1 MVFEALATSAIILL
15 GLTSLTLL
23 LVKEWRIIFPALALQ
38 YVGVSLLVGIS
49 WPVGMALVKWITGWI
64 VGILLVMGVIS
75 LPVSLR
81 KEYETSAI
89 RFSLTN
95 LPDLFFE
102 NIHTIAA
109 ALFRFFAAALAIMT
123 CLSISPQLA
132 DWFPGATSQ
141 QIAGAAI
148 LIGLGLLQIGFTSR
162 ALQTT
167 LGLLTIL
174 SGFEIVYAALESSAM
189 IAGLLATAD
198 LGLALAGAYLI
209 VAPTMEE
216 TE

>member
-1 MVFEALATSAIILL
+1 VDHSLSRSAFFGDHPIRLWFLKRWQRLPLSFLVDI
-15 GLTSLTLL
+15 LTLL

-75 LPVSLR
+75 LPVPLR

-132 DWFPGATSQ
+132 DWFRAQ
-141 QIAGAAI
+141 
-148 LIGLGLLQIGFTSR
+148 LRSR
-162 ALQTT
+162 SPAQL
-167 LGLLTIL
+167 
-174 SGFEIVYAALESSAM
+174 F
-189 IAGLLATAD
+189 
-198 LGLALAGAYLI
+198 
-209 VAPTMEE
+209 
-216 TE
+216 